1 MMNLNEDYQREHL
14 KPSAKGR
21 VAFCY
26 ALQKSTKMKTP
37 CTPQVIKKTH
47 QKARSWRAAAKEL
60 NALYGVHLPHLTWR
74 DYATGRRDIAD
85 DETRAALMLGPRPCP
100 RCGNKP
106 SVHFSR
112 LLKRLNP
119 EDLKHWH
126 RLRNQKKFNA
136 AKEFLNEVYSRKIPN
151 NR

>member
-1 MMNLNEDYQREHL
+1 MNLNEDDQREHL
-14 KPSAKGR
+14 KPSTKGR

-47 QKARSWRAAAKEL
+47 QKACSWRAAAKEL
-60 NALYGVHLPHLTWR
+60 NALYGVHHPHLTWR

-112 LLKRLNP
+112 LLKRLKP
-119 EDLKHWH
+119 EYLNHWH

-136 AKEFLNEVYSRKIPN
+136 AKEFLNEVYSRKITH
-151 NR
+151 